1 MIIGKRDAARISGAP
16 AQADPDQQGD
26 GGADRVHQQGEHRG
40 GGRQEGGG
48 GRRSGGQQRRHGRQ
62 GHQSRSRSRKGN

>member
-1 MIIGKRDAARISGAP
+1 MIIGKRDAARVSGAP

-26 GGADRVHQQGEHRG
+26 GRADRVHQQGEHRG

-48 GRRSGGQQRRHGRQ
+48 GR
-62 GHQSRSRSRKGN
+62 